1 MICGGPVRLAGS
13 DGSGRILRCR
23 SPDLENHGY
32 MIAEA
37 TVSSWG
43 QALNPK
49 EYAYTVPHPEY
60 LEPERVREALAESH
74 INRIPLGRG

>member
-1 MICGGPVRLAGS
+1 MVDQYVSQVRTDLDAFS
-13 DGSGRILRCR
+13 DAEARI
-23 SPDLENHGY
+23 LENHGY

-60 LEPERVREALAESH
+60 LEPERVREAPAESH